1 MSYIRKVRF
10 LARTFILSASYRR
23 FFFTR
28 FRLAVFFYLN
38 ERDYSNTLSVK
49 ASIIFMVMIASSMV
63 QGLGPLPLK

>member
-23 FFFTR
+23 CFFTR

-38 ERDYSNTLSVK
+38 ERDYSK
-49 ASIIFMVMIASSMV
+49 YFIGKSINHLHGNDSLLNGTRVRPFTT
-63 QGLGPLPLK
+63 